1 MELKSCLRDP
11 ATRKCAPPGQ
21 TLQRIEEGLRRLGLD
36 FSYHGIRASKRA
48 ELYWGNLTLPSLNFS
63 VEGKG
68 CTEQLARASAFAEM
82 AERLSSGQAVK
93 PDFLQGFDYAG
104 SFPRLHGYA
113 SFDFMAG
120 YRPSRQEQLPRPVTV
135 ERLLERHPA
144 VTPELVDKVKD
155 SDVGFHWVEGYSI
168 TRDERVQVPLKLVH
182 RISRSNGLAAGNT
195 LEEAV
200 VQASLEVL
208 ERFAAVQAV
217 RRRLTLPTVALE
229 SVEHPQVRE
238 LAEFF
243 AGNGIQVTVKD
254 FGPAL
259 RAGGEPAA
267 GGAGGFDGL
276 EGRLPC
282 YGLLM
287 RNAGMEG
294 DRNPVKRAFRTRTF
308 RVASSFWPPEA
319 LLRCFTERMQGKTDR
334 LLRNEEY
341 FDLLWNGFLNRRCPD
356 YRPEVFLYNI
366 FRKYE
371 YAGDLDFLEEGE
383 EISLPGEEPPL
394 DCLEEIRLLD
404 RISRALG
411 SELVVVDH
419 THPVIGFPVVRVVM
433 PGVSDVLSYTRP
445 DGQNDLEET
454 IIGPSRAERD
464 YLVPDLGYLHDESWM
479 RDRSRLER
487 IAGSLAEYI
496 RAYNTHV
503 LHTFGLYN
511 REVGAFRLLATV
523 CLLLEDL
530 EGFQYCLQVLESFYP
545 DRKREYKKLRLL
557 AVTGRREKL
566 RRAIIESGACDPCL
580 LYEPPK
586 NPLVSWRESPE
597 DGRAA
602 QEYLRDLRKLVDS
615 FYATGNS

>member
-1 MELKSCLRDP
+1 MELHSCLRDP
-11 ATRKCAPPGQ
+11 ETRKCAPPER
-21 TLQRIEEGLRRLGLD
+21 TLQRIEQGLRRLGLS
-36 FSYHGIRASKRA
+36 FSYHGIQASRKA
-48 ELYWGNLTLPSLNFS
+48 ELYWGNLSIPTLGFS

-68 CTEQLARASAFAEM
+68 CSEKLARASAFAEM

-93 PDFLQGFDYAG
+93 PDFLQGFDYAD

-113 SFDFMAG
+113 SFDFMPG
-120 YRPSRQEQLPRPVTV
+120 YRCTRQEQLARPVAV

-144 VTPELVDKVKD
+144 VTRELLGRVRD
-155 SDVGFHWVEGYSI
+155 SDAAAHWVDGYSI
-168 TRDERVQVPLKLVH
+168 TRGERVQVPLKLVH

-200 VQASLEVL
+200 VQASLEIL
-208 ERFAAVQAV
+208 KRFAAVEAV
-217 RRRLTLPTVALE
+217 RRRLTLPTIALE
-229 SVEHPQVRE
+229 SMEYPLVRE
-238 LAEFF
+238 LAGFF

-259 RAGGEPAA
+259 RAGGELAA
-267 GGAGGFDGL
+267 GGAGGFNGL

-287 RNAGMEG
+287 RNERMEG

-334 LLRNEEY
+334 LLRNEAY
-341 FDLLWNGFLNRRCPD
+341 FDLLWNGFLKRRCPD

-371 YAGDLDFLEEGE
+371 YAGNLGFLEKGE
-383 EISLPGEEPPL
+383 ETSLPGAEPPL
-394 DCLEEIRLLD
+394 DCLEEISLLC

-419 THPVIGFPVVRVVM
+419 THPVIGFPVVRVIM
-433 PGVSDVLSYTRP
+433 PGVSDVLSYNRP
-445 DGQNDLEET
+445 DGQNNLEEI

-464 YLVPDLGYLHDESWM
+464 YLVPDLGYLHDGSWM
-479 RDRSRLER
+479 GDRSRLER
-487 IAGSLAEYI
+487 LAGSLAGYI

-503 LHTFGLYN
+503 LHTFGLHN

-530 EGFQYCLQVLESFYP
+530 EGFQDCLQVLESLYP
-545 DRKREYKKLRLL
+545 DRKREYKKLKLL
-557 AVTGRREKL
+557 AVTGQREKL
-566 RRAIIESGACDPCL
+566 RRAIIDTGACDPCL
-580 LYEPPK
+580 LYDTPK
-586 NPLVSWRESPE
+586 NPLVSWSESPE
-597 DGRAA
+597 NERAA
-602 QEYLRDLRKLVDS
+602 REYLRDLRRLMGS
-615 FYATGNS
+615 FYP